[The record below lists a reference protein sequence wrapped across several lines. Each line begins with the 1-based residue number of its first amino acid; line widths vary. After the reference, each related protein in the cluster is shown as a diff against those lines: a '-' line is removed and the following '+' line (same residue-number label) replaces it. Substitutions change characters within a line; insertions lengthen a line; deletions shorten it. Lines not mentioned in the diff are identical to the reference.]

1 LKKVIGIQAWW
12 CTPVI
17 PALDRLRR
25 VDREFEAILGLRG
38 KKNVIGSLSVA
49 WMSEELDFNSYSIER
64 GPVTLGKC
72 PCVSRLF

>member
-1 LKKVIGIQAWW
+1 
-12 CTPVI
+12 
-17 PALDRLRR
+17 

-64 GPVTLGKC
+64 GACDPGEVPLCLQAVLG
-72 PCVSRLF
+72 P